1 MYKENMS
8 SYLTLL
14 CGICIWNV
22 GKTFKARLGNGSV
35 ADKSPWARQEWH
47 EWFNDYWSIPWIP
60 LWCPEPEPNVK
71 SLSCFCWCLQR
82 RAADFTGDFI
92 HVQSLLRVEDWV
104 QYVICCF
111 CAFFCEVHFFD
122 GWLER
127 HHQEEVTLSMSLL
140 LLNWMKSNSRK
151 TFKRFLQFLQS
162 KSHSQVLIPFI
173 TGFVRIPGAIFN
185 AAQGRTGFLGCKMTR
200 EFEMLNY

>member
-1 MYKENMS
+1 MITDQFLGFLCGVRSRSPMLNHSLVFVVPTKTCSRFHWRLHTCSKPFASGRLGSVCN
-8 SYLTLL
+8 LLLL
-14 CGICIWNV
+14 CI
-22 GKTFKARLGNGSV
+22 
-35 ADKSPWARQEWH
+35 
-47 EWFNDYWSIPWIP
+47 
-60 LWCPEPEPNVK
+60 
-71 SLSCFCWCLQR
+71 
-82 RAADFTGDFI
+82 
-92 HVQSLLRVEDWV
+92 
-104 QYVICCF
+104 
-111 CAFFCEVHFFD
+111 FCEVHFFD